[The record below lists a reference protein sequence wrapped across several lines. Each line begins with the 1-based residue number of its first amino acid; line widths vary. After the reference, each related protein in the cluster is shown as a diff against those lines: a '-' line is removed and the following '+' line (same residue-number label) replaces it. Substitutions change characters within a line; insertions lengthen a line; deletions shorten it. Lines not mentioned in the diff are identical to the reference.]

1 MPICAR
7 WVFGMI
13 RERRPATF
21 DRMDDMFLHT
31 SEHRLQA
38 AETEKRLDL
47 ARGIPANHPIM
58 QQHDRG
64 HQGETGRLTR
74 TDATKE
80 EWLDHDH

>member
-1 MPICAR
+1 MPIYGCS
-7 WVFGMI
+7 VC
-13 RERRPATF
+13 PATF

-58 QQHDRG
+58 EQHERDIRERQADLQERMQHRRKG
-64 HQGETGRLTR
+64 
-74 TDATKE
+74 
-80 EWLDHDH
+80 